1 MGISAYNTI
10 HEDLPAPQ
18 LHGVICMVY
27 GVWGYNPINKKMI
40 ACENIFMSWNGVLIK
55 ALEIQNYIK
64 AKPTIVTDVNSAA
77 NKERMRDF
85 LGDKALEARTLHD
98 NLQQQREQIE
108 NQIALEQKEQ
118 EDNY

>member
-1 MGISAYNTI
+1 MAGRFCIRFLVEAILWCRGVKTSIINTN
-10 HEDLPAPQ
+10 LLVFTAT
-18 LHGVICMVY
+18 
-27 GVWGYNPINKKMI
+27 
-40 ACENIFMSWNGVLIK
+40 
-55 ALEIQNYIK
+55 
-64 AKPTIVTDVNSAA
+64 KPTIVTDVNSAA